1 METIV
6 RENAYYKDETKHRL
20 EYLDDCLKT
29 CQSNKNLVDQMF
41 ESSIEMVSEEFA
53 SLVGFLKVRE
63 QGLKETLRA
72 LYAEKEREISTHLA
86 DVSYIKNCLKQYYNF
101 TF

>member
-1 METIV
+1 M

-20 EYLDDCLKT
+20 EYLDECLKT
-29 CQSNKNLVDQMF
+29 CQSNKTMVDQMF
-41 ESSIEMVSEEFA
+41 EQAVEGVGEEFA
-53 SLVGFLKVRE
+53 SLYNWVKVRE
-63 QGLKETLRA
+63 AALKETLRA
-72 LYAEKEREISTHLA
+72 MYTEKEREISTHLA